1 MLTLYG
7 IFVNM
12 ANENIEIVKNLQ
24 YNIKRLVDRY
34 QSVKSDYGK
43 LKAQNEQLTTQLEES
58 ARELADLNEKY
69 NTLKFSKTIEA
80 TSGDVHF
87 AKIKINQ
94 IVREIDKCIALL
106 NR

>member
-12 ANENIEIVKNLQ
+12 ASENIEIINNLQ
-24 YNIKRLVDRY
+24 YKIQQLVERY
-34 QSVKSDYGK
+34 QSVKKDYEH
-43 LKAQNEQLTTQLEES
+43 LKTQNEQLTAKVEES
-58 ARELADLNEKY
+58 ARENADLNEKY

-80 TSGDVHF
+80 SSGDVHF

>member
-1 MLTLYG
+1 
-7 IFVNM
+7 M
-12 ANENIEIVKNLQ
+12 ANENIEIINNLQ
-24 YNIKRLVDRY
+24 YKVQQLVERY
-34 QSVKSDYGK
+34 TSVKSDCDI
-43 LKAQNEQLTTQLEES
+43 LKIQNEQLTAKLEES
-58 ARELADLNEKY
+58 AREVADLNEKY

-80 TSGDVHF
+80 SSGDVHF

>member
-7 IFVNM
+7 IFVSM
-12 ANENIEIVKNLQ
+12 KNENIEIIEKLQ
-24 YNIKRLVDRY
+24 DKILRLVDRY
-34 QSVKSDYGK
+34 ESMKSDVGMLRK
-43 LKAQNEQLTTQLEES
+43 ENDQLTAQLEKS
-58 ARELADLNEKY
+58 AREKADINEKY

-80 TSGDVHF
+80 TSGDVHY

>member
-12 ANENIEIVKNLQ
+12 ADENIEIVHNLQ
-24 YNIKRLVDRY
+24 HKISRLVERY
-34 QSVKSDYGK
+34 RSVKSDNEL
-43 LKAQNEQLTTQLEES
+43 LKAQNDQLATQLEES
-58 ARELADLNEKY
+58 AREMADLREKY
-69 NTLKFSKTIEA
+69 NTLKFSKTIDA

-94 IVREIDKCIALL
+94 MVREIDKCIALL

>member
-1 MLTLYG
+1 MYG

-12 ANENIEIVKNLQ
+12 ANENIEIVNNLQ
-24 YNIKRLVDRY
+24 DKIMRLVERY
-34 QSVKSDYGK
+34 ERMRSDNEK
-43 LKAQNEQLTTQLEES
+43 LKMQNDQLTTQLEGS
-58 ARELADLNEKY
+58 AREMADLKEKY

-80 TSGDVHF
+80 SSGDVHF

>member
-1 MLTLYG
+1 MSS
-7 IFVNM
+7 
-12 ANENIEIVKNLQ
+12 ENKEIVNNLQ
-24 YNIKRLVDRY
+24 DKIMRLVDRY
-34 QSVKSDYGK
+34 RSVKSDYDFM
-43 LKAQNEQLTTQLEES
+43 KAQNDQLTSKLEES
-58 ARELADLNEKY
+58 AREMADLSEKY

-80 TSGDVHF
+80 SSGDVHF

>member
-12 ANENIEIVKNLQ
+12 ANENIEIVEKLQ
-24 YNIKRLVDRY
+24 DKILRLVDRY
-34 QSVKSDYGK
+34 ESLKSDNIM
-43 LKAQNEQLTTQLEES
+43 LREQNDQLTTQLEES
-58 ARELADLNEKY
+58 AREIADLSDKY

>member
-12 ANENIEIVKNLQ
+12 ANENIQIVSNLQ
-24 YNIKRLVDRY
+24 HKITKLIERYRGIKTDNEL
-34 QSVKSDYGK
+34 
-43 LKAQNEQLTTQLEES
+43 LKHQNDQLTIKLEES
-58 ARELADLNEKY
+58 AREIADLNEKY

-80 TSGDVHF
+80 SSEDVHN